1 MTSLCC
7 GSPSVPAFNTHP
19 RLRGDAP
26 RGRVRGAWLAERP
39 SVRLPAVVVCCRSS
53 HSTSLRLHVGRLSRG
68 RIGREGSG
76 RIRRGAGF
84 LPSSRSAA
92 SVVVSDLH
100 LAGVERVLRMDLW

>member
-39 SVRLPAVVVCCRSS
+39 SVRLSAVVVCRRSS
-53 HSTSLRLHVGRLSRG
+53 HSTPLRLHVGRFSEGKARRG
-68 RIGREGSG
+68 
-76 RIRRGAGF
+76 IRRGAGF

-100 LAGVERVLRMDLW
+100 LAGIERVLRGCVCGDRS